1 MKKEAKTYSGFVTL
15 VGRTNVGKSTLLNA
29 LVNQKISIVTE
40 KPQTTQFLVKAI
52 LTERNRQAVF
62 VDTPG
67 LHKPHNKYGE
77 MFLRDIPKA
86 LEEVDLILVVVEPGD
101 GAEKGTRQVLEMVK
115 KTESPRFL
123 IVNKIDLYSKGE
135 ALATAEAIGQ
145 ACSFDFVLPV
155 SALKYENV
163 ETLREKILQTL
174 PEGPFYYPEDYVTDL
189 PQPLYV
195 AEVMREKV
203 MLLTR
208 DEVPHAVGVLVDK
221 IEEREDGAYEIEAT
235 LYVERESQKG
245 ILIGKG
251 GSMIKKIGTLAREEL
266 EETTERKIIL
276 KTQVK
281 VMKNWQKT
289 DKAKLFRPQ

>member
-1 MKKEAKTYSGFVTL
+1 MSQQETTFSGFVTL
-15 VGRTNVGKSTLLNA
+15 LGRTNVGKSTLLNA
-29 LVNQKISIVTE
+29 LLNQKVSIVTE
-40 KPQTTQFLVKAI
+40 KPQTTQFLVKGI
-52 LTERNRQAVF
+52 LTEGNRQAVF

-67 LHKPHNKYGE
+67 LHRPHSKYGE
-77 MFLRDIPKA
+77 MFLGDIPKA
-86 LEEVDLILVVVEPGD
+86 LEEVDLVVVLVEPGD
-101 GAEKGTRQVLEMVK
+101 RVEGGTAHLLEMLQKV
-115 KTESPRFL
+115 EAPRFL
-123 IVNKIDLYSKGE
+123 VVNKIDLSTKGE
-135 ALATAEAIGQ
+135 ALQTAKMIGE

-163 ETLREKILQTL
+163 DFLREKILEAL

-195 AEVMREKV
+195 AEVIREKV

-208 DEVPHAVGVLVDK
+208 DEVPHAVGVLVDT
-221 IEEREDGAYEIEAT
+221 IQEREDGAYYIEAT

-266 EETTERKIIL
+266 EDVTGRKIIL
-276 KTQVK
+276 KTRVK
-281 VMKNWQKT
+281 VMKNWQNT